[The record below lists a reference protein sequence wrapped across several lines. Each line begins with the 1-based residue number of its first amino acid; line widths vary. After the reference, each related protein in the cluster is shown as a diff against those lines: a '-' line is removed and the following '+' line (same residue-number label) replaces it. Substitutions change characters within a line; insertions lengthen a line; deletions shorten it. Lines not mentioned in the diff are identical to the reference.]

1 MPDLAREVQLFYG
14 PGGHLLF
21 DWLYQTLNR
30 QALAPFFRPRLRR
43 GGRILDAGAGCG
55 HLANEL
61 GLKGAYFFDR
71 SREQVRRCRGVVV
84 SGFFL
89 QADLALLP
97 FQDCVFDAVIC
108 SNVLHYTGL
117 TGLKELLR
125 VTKGGGQMLLAFLE
139 GSISSRLGTRL
150 AVSLG
155 LFPPMMQDA
164 QFIDLADLA
173 HLQITVKDSATIV
186 FLPPLFQARRELP
199 RQGLVAFEL
208 VKLQEGPKLS
218 GSLTK

>member
-1 MPDLAREVQLFYG
+1 M
-14 PGGHLLF
+14 
-21 DWLYQTLNR
+21 
-30 QALAPFFRPRLRR
+30 
-43 GGRILDAGAGCG
+43 I
-55 HLANEL
+55 
-61 GLKGAYFFDR
+61 
-71 SREQVRRCRGVVV
+71 V

-89 QADLALLP
+89 QGDLAYLP
-97 FQDCVFDAVIC
+97 FRDGSFDVVIC

-117 TGLKELLR
+117 AGLKELLR

-164 QFIDLADLA
+164 RFIDLNDLA
-173 HLQITVKDSATIV
+173 QLNVRVKDSATIV

-208 VKLQEGPKLS
+208 EKPNESTMLS
-218 GSLTK
+218 GGLSRVMPP